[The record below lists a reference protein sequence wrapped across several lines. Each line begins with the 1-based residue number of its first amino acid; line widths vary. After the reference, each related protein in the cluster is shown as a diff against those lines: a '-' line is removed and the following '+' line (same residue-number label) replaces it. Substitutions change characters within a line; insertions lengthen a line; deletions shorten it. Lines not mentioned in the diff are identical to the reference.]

1 MEIGGGY
8 EFVRSHE
15 HFLPGVR
22 IMRSVW
28 RIPEPMQGVYW
39 EEAEDER
46 VRVVISDWVALSV
59 VLLVFQLVFMILTW
73 MLWDSETLWSDGRRV
88 EEIGLIRRWVRALW

>member
-1 MEIGGGY
+1 M
-8 EFVRSHE
+8 
-15 HFLPGVR
+15 
-22 IMRSVW
+22 
-28 RIPEPMQGVYW
+28 GVYW